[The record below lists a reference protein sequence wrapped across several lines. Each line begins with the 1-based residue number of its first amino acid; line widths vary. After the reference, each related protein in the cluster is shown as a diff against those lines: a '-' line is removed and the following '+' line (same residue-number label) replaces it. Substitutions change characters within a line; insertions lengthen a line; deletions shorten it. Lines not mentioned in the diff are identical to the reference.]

1 MRASA
6 TGTTAGAGDPNAGAA
21 SALRFEQPLRNGKGE
36 PLRLLV
42 VEDEALVALD
52 LADIVTRMGAT
63 VVATTATEDD
73 AMAAFER
80 HRPDAVLMDVRLRRG
95 DGIAASQRLRTA
107 GPAPIVFVT
116 ASTDADTRRR
126 MEAIAGAPIVSK
138 PVRARDLRFAIL
150 AAIGAPDP
158 RPTRAG
164 EAKGSG
170 GEPR

>member
-1 MRASA
+1 MRESA
-6 TGTTAGAGDPNAGAA
+6 TGTTATAGDPKPGAA

-63 VVATTATEDD
+63 VVATSATEDE
-73 AMAAFER
+73 AVAAFGR

-95 DGIAASQRLRTA
+95 DGISASQRLRA
-107 GPAPIVFVT
+107 VGPAPIVFVT

-158 RPTRAG
+158 RATPPAG
-164 EAKGSG
+164 VRDSG
-170 GEPR
+170 GDPR